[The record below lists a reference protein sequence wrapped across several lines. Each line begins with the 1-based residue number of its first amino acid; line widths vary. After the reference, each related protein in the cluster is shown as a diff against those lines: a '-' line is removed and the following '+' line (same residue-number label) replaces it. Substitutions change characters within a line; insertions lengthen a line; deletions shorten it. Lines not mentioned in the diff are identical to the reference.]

1 VLNFLGYY
9 LVPFTRL
16 KKMQVACIEPLAID
30 DNKVNDSITTLMAMV
45 ESQDIPSEVAPH
57 DASIDLS
64 RSMVK
69 GENLQNAEI
78 EGSITNGLF
87 NHIFD

>member
-1 VLNFLGYY
+1 
-9 LVPFTRL
+9 
-16 KKMQVACIEPLAID
+16 MQVPCIEPLAID

-45 ESQDIPSEVAPH
+45 EGQDIPSEVAPH
-57 DASIDLS
+57 DASIDLW

-69 GENLQNAEI
+69 GENLQNAKI